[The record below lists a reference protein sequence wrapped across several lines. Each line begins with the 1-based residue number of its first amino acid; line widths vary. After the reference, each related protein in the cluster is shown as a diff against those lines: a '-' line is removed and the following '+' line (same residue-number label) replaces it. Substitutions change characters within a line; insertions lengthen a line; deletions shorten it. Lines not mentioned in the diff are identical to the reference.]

1 MPGWLRLEQV
11 AGLRRNRWLASSES
25 AANKRFPAL
34 ARQTHL
40 LVGCG
45 KTPCKIRHR
54 FDFLRPEQA
63 RRERLSD
70 AREGSSEGSPG
81 RPREPG
87 GDGAGGSSTAA
98 DPPAGER
105 SPGASVTCLR

>member
-1 MPGWLRLEQV
+1 MVFV
-11 AGLRRNRWLASSES
+11 AWFNLGVELNGGETRPARSMRIGLPLPLA
-25 AANKRFPAL
+25 
-34 ARQTHL
+34 
-40 LVGCG
+40 GCG

-87 GDGAGGSSTAA
+87 GDGAGGSSPAA